1 VTWEGPPLSINN
13 FGLVLDKKVYRN
25 IAGGWKDVLNK
36 CVSRSTD
43 ELLWHGSKCDRPT
56 QPCTHPHWQQSGSSN
71 GSNSSRHM
79 SSTNYLHKE
88 PAIWSDAVR
97 TFNSHPHRLVG
108 VPLLA
113 EVVLPLAKYHHHA
126 GCLNSLMYSAP
137 SNWL

>member
-1 VTWEGPPLSINN
+1 MSADVTGQPSPAHIL
-13 FGLVLDKKVYRN
+13 
-25 IAGGWKDVLNK
+25 
-36 CVSRSTD
+36 T
-43 ELLWHGSKCDRPT
+43 GSS
-56 QPCTHPHWQQSGSSN
+56 SGSSN